1 MQFSVFGLWQCCVID
16 SRVTCAVLMGWGQNL
31 RLDLLTSFTLS
42 ALSAETNIVH
52 HFLFLADTQMDGW
65 CRAWRRMIEW
75 VRESKSLVF
84 CALTPTD
91 GKRRETKDGWKESR
105 QSKGKSWGMRKGRHL
120 DLNADMH
127 ARVREQEEVRRC
139 RKGGRDGRRA
149 PGRGCR
155 QTGRV
160 TRGRRW
166 PSLLLEDR
174 RLYLK
179 AWSMLG
185 AAEVSASQPGNSSPL

>member
-16 SRVTCAVLMGWGQNL
+16 SRVTCAVLMGWGQKL

-84 CALTPTD
+84 CALTSTD
-91 GKRRETKDGWKESR
+91 GERRRMG
-105 QSKGKSWGMRKGRHL
+105 GR
-120 DLNADMH
+120 NRG
-127 ARVREQEEVRRC
+127 RVRERVEGWGKEGTWIWMQTC
-139 RKGGRDGRRA
+139 T
-149 PGRGCR
+149 PGWESR
-155 QTGRV
+155 
-160 TRGRRW
+160 RRW
-166 PSLLLEDR
+166 GGVGREEGMVGGLLAVDADR
-174 RLYLK
+174 Q
-179 AWSMLG
+179 AG
-185 AAEVSASQPGNSSPL
+185 